1 MRENFEMFFKAKLLY
16 NWSEAAAGLFE
27 VCVLADTLPKMENEK
42 ANITL
47 L

>member
-1 MRENFEMFFKAKLLY
+1 MRENFKMFFKAKLLY
-16 NWSEAAAGLFE
+16 NWSEAGALLE